1 MSKSQ
6 LKLTF
11 IALCLIFFNCKKETA
26 SFTNYKYADEENV
39 LICENVDSK
48 LYMEALL
55 SFENDITNYYDPK
68 TKDLRRSYSFY
79 TRDALGNKAKYQDLL
94 TPHTMEVFE
103 ALKNDSDLWKEDQSI
118 NYNSDLITCLGNNF
132 KIHGLQTTFKAL
144 VSTNSMR
151 PELFGAP
158 LLKYVKNA
166 HEDRYMAAYVAFDLF
181 YTKLYDIDPTTITED
196 SQKSK
201 GSNASTLVN
210 KKAEQLSQEKATET
224 EQEDPHAGHNH

>member
-1 MSKSQ
+1 MSKLQ

-11 IALCLIFFNCKKETA
+11 IALCLTLFNCKKETA

-39 LICENVDSK
+39 IVCENVDSK

-55 SFENDITNYYDPK
+55 SFEDDITSYYDPK

-79 TRDALGNKAKYQDLL
+79 TRDALGNKAKYQDIL

-103 ALKNDSDLWKEDQSI
+103 ALKNDKDLWTNNSI
-118 NYNSDLITCLGNNF
+118 NYNSDLFTCLGNNF
-132 KIHGLQTTFKAL
+132 RIPSLQTTFKAL

-158 LLKYVKNA
+158 LLKHVKNA
-166 HEDRYMAAYVAFDLF
+166 HEDKYIATYVAFDLF
-181 YTKLYDIDPTTITED
+181 YAKIFDIDPTTITED
-196 SQKSK
+196 SQKTKAS
-201 GSNASTLVN
+201 GASNLLNN
-210 KKAEQLSQEKATET
+210 KAQTIQESDVKTE
-224 EQEDPHAGHNH
+224 EKDPHAGHNH

>member
-11 IALCLIFFNCKKETA
+11 IALCLTFFNCKEETA

-39 LICENVDSK
+39 IVCENVDSK

-55 SFENDITNYYDPK
+55 YFEDDITSYYDPK
-68 TKDLRRSYSFY
+68 TKDLRRSYSFF
-79 TRDALGNKAKYQDLL
+79 TRDALGNKAKYQDIL

-103 ALKNDSDLWKEDQSI
+103 ALKNDKDLWTNNSI
-118 NYNSDLITCLGNNF
+118 NYNSDLFTCLGNNF
-132 KIHGLQTTFKAL
+132 RIPGLQTTFKVL

-158 LLKYVKNA
+158 LLKHVKNA
-166 HEDRYMAAYVAFDLF
+166 HEDRYIATYVAFDLF
-181 YTKLYDIDPTTITED
+181 YAKIFDIDPTTITED
-196 SQKSK
+196 SQKPK
-201 GSNASTLVN
+201 GSNASNLIN
-210 KKAEQLSQEKATET
+210 KKAEQLNQEKAIESK
-224 EQEDPHAGHNH
+224 QKDPHAGHNH